1 MSLLLHTRCLLS
13 IGRLFLK
20 KDLLQCWSIAGV
32 TFLKRACIISTG
44 NKAGNLIKRELASV
58 DSYEKQKHTERTK
71 DRSLSDLEI
80 THILIMG
87 RILVNVNRTAPTSWP
102 MIERIAPS
110 YTEDVSVIV
119 STRGTKRNKI
129 MVLDSLILPW
139 TVNKDIEA
147 MRI

>member
-1 MSLLLHTRCLLS
+1 
-13 IGRLFLK
+13 
-20 KDLLQCWSIAGV
+20 
-32 TFLKRACIISTG
+32 
-44 NKAGNLIKRELASV
+44 
-58 DSYEKQKHTERTK
+58 
-71 DRSLSDLEI
+71 
-80 THILIMG
+80 MG

-129 MVLDSLILPW
+129 MVLDSLIFPW